1 LQQYL
6 PKADIPA
13 CLLTP
18 TRDNGV
24 SRQQR
29 RAKAMETLAELL
41 TNRPDSS
48 GKPALLFDDLIYT
61 YADLEVHSNR
71 VARAL
76 IGQGVKPGDIVCQVV
91 GSRPEL
97 IINLFGIIKCGAV
110 YAPLNP
116 SLTERELAIQLADCR
131 ASMVIT
137 DDELVGRKIAFAVGA
152 LPQCRVLSVA
162 DLSAHDKDMPH
173 SAPLRSLDP
182 DGLAVL

>member
-1 LQQYL
+1 
-6 PKADIPA
+6 
-13 CLLTP
+13 
-18 TRDNGV
+18 
-24 SRQQR
+24 
-29 RAKAMETLAELL
+29 
-41 TNRPDSS
+41 
-48 GKPALLFDDLIYT
+48 LLFDDLIYT

-131 ASMVIT
+131 ASMVIA
-137 DDELVGRKIAFAVGA
+137 DDELVGRKIAFAVAMRRFVRG
-152 LPQCRVLSVA
+152 
-162 DLSAHDKDMPH
+162 
-173 SAPLRSLDP
+173 RS
-182 DGLAVL
+182 